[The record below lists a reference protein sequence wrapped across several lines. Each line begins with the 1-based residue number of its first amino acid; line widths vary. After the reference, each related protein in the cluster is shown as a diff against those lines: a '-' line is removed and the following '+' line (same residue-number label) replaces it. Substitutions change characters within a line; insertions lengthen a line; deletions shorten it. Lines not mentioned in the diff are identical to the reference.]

1 MNLKGSIMQDKANS
15 VFVFEVRSLHYL
27 LQAMIILFSVPS
39 WFIFYIALQILSI
52 FSTDSYTDVIASIW
66 TLAVQFS

>member
-1 MNLKGSIMQDKANS
+1 MNLKGSIMQDKANL